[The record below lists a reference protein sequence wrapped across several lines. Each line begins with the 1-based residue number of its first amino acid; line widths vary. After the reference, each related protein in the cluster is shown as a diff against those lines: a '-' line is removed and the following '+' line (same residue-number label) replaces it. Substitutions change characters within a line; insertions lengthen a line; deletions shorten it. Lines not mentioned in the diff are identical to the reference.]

1 MANNLLQRAIISTS
15 NVLKRA
21 GVLPVNFGT
30 PYMNMWA
37 GVGLQ
42 NHSNVVVNAETA
54 NKLSAFYSCNRNICE
69 DIAKLPVRIYS
80 TDANGN
86 KKELKNH
93 PAYKL
98 LNISPNTYSNPFTLK
113 TCLIDRKN
121 RKGDGFGLIIRDPE
135 SAKPLEI
142 LFLEYECVIPV
153 FGDDHK
159 MYYIVKDPIL
169 KLDATYPSEDVFQ
182 LRGMG
187 NAFRGMSVLRYAAE
201 SLGKAIA
208 TQDYA
213 GKFYGSGANMTGLLK
228 ITGAKD
234 GEQAKQIKE
243 NFMRSFQNDGV
254 GALQGAAEFTKMNFS
269 ADEAQM
275 LGSQEFNVKD
285 IARWFRMPLSKL
297 QTSDT
302 ISNIEALAIEYVTDC
317 LMPGIVAFEQE
328 VESKLFAESEKGVL
342 ECRIDVSELLRGDSA
357 SQERTQKTLF
367 YTGQASIDELRAMN
381 NMNTLGGDAGSR
393 RYLPVNMIP
402 DDMVNDF
409 WAAQDG
415 NANGSLSAPDSTG
428 SGNGDIKAKSKR
440 AIQDKIKLIRELT
453 ELAEIIES

>member
-1 MANNLLQRAIISTS
+1 MANNLLQRAIVSTT

-54 NKLSAFYSCNRNICE
+54 NKLSAFYSCVRNISE
-69 DIAKLPVRIYS
+69 DIAKLPVRIYR
-80 TDANGN
+80 TDAKGN
-86 KKELKNH
+86 KVELKTH

-98 LNISPNTYSNPFTLK
+98 LNISPNSYSNPFTLK
-113 TCLIDRKN
+113 TCLIDRSL
-121 RKGDGFGLIIRDPE
+121 RKGDGFGLIIRDNN
-135 SAKPLEI
+135 AKPIEI
-142 LFLEYECVIPV
+142 LFLEYETVIPV

-169 KLDATYPSEDVFQ
+169 KLDDTYSSEDIFQ
-182 LRGMG
+182 YRGMG
-187 NAFRGMSVLRYAAE
+187 NAFRGMSVIRYAAE
-201 SLGKAIA
+201 SIGKAIA

-213 GKFYGSGANMTGLLK
+213 GKFYSSGANMTGLLK
-228 ITGAKD
+228 IVGAKSGD
-234 GEQAKQIKE
+234 EAKLIKDS
-243 NFMRSFQNDGV
+243 FMRSFQSDGV

-342 ECRIDVSELLRGDSA
+342 ECRIDTSELLRGDSA

-381 NMNTLGGDAGSR
+381 NMNTIGGDEGAR
-393 RYLPVNMIP
+393 RYLPVNMVP
-402 DDMVNDF
+402 DDLVNDF

-415 NANGSLSAPDSTG
+415 KANGSLSAPDSTG
-428 SGNGDIKAKSKR
+428 SGNGSVKSKSKR
-440 AIQDKIKLIRELT
+440 LKQLT
-453 ELAEIIES
+453 SEMIELAQIIDNNE